1 MSYIFNVSFYVNP
14 SFEEKWSAWFK
25 ECFSDNTFPADV
37 KQPEVFEV
45 ISETPGDF
53 TVFSAQWKCSST
65 EVLEELDEYMAAF
78 LQQLPRL
85 FGEDITHFSSVLK
98 QIT

>member
-14 SFEEKWSAWFK
+14 SFEERWSAWFK
-25 ECFSDNTFPADV
+25 ECFAHDELPPNV
-37 KQPEVFEV
+37 KHSEVFEV

-53 TVFSAQWKCSST
+53 TVYSAQWKCTST
-65 EVLEELDEYMAAF
+65 EVLEELDEYMAHF

-85 FGEDITHFSSVLK
+85 FGEDVTHFSSILK
-98 QIT
+98 QII